1 MQQSKD
7 LRFVLEYSW
16 SCHKEKRRHRDTNH
30 WLWRVKK
37 EWKAHILCKTL
48 STMEEKYIGWEK
60 EGSLRAENKEDKIRS
75 IQKAEDS
82 DCYYCLNG
90 QDSHTLLK
98 IRPTSPACMPFA
110 AMRIEGE
117 SRKSK
122 RQMTWITES
131 SRERVRAR
139 VRVRVGV
146 GVRAV
151 FRVGDKVKKLALI
164 LRILCTSDF
173 VICKEE
179 RTGTSQVRTR

>member
-1 MQQSKD
+1 
-7 LRFVLEYSW
+7 
-16 SCHKEKRRHRDTNH
+16 
-30 WLWRVKK
+30 
-37 EWKAHILCKTL
+37 
-48 STMEEKYIGWEK
+48 MEEKYIGWEK

-122 RQMTWITES
+122 RQMT
-131 SRERVRAR
+131 
-139 VRVRVGV
+139 
-146 GVRAV
+146 
-151 FRVGDKVKKLALI
+151 
-164 LRILCTSDF
+164 
-173 VICKEE
+173 
-179 RTGTSQVRTR
+179 